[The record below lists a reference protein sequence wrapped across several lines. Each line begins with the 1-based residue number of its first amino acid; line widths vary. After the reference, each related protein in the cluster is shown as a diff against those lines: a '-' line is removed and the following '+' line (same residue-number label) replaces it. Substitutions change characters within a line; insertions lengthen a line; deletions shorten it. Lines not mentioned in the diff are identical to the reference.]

1 MITEYRIEPV
11 GGQFIVVDPWGEI
24 VGRYT
29 SEEEAQQNIERCK
42 REDSIS
48 DNAHILVENAVKAL
62 MQLNGLDRDTAER
75 AIRDVMGGAVVGEAG
90 RAANNP

>member
-11 GGQFIVVDPWGEI
+11 GSQFIVIDPWNEI

-42 REDSIS
+42 KEDAIS
-48 DNAHILVENAVKAL
+48 ETARLLVDNAIKAN
-62 MQLNGLDRDTAER
+62 MQLNGVDRETARR
-75 AIRDVMGGAVVGEAG
+75 AIRD
-90 RAANNP
+90 AAETSD